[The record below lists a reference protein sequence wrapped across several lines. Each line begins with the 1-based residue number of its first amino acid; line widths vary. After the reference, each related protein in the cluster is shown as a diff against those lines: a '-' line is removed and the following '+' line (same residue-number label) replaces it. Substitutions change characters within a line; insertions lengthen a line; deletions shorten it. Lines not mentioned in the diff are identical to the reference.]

1 MYDKLIGLYL
11 VGFMLVTLFVL
22 IAPPVLDSIY
32 GKPNKRDQCKLIMII
47 ILGVLIIALLVC
59 GLLIAIIYLGVTIYE
74 AIK

>member
-32 GKPNKRDQCKLIMII
+32 GKPNKRDQYKLIMII